1 VPKNWS
7 EWTVENIKSSAPNAL
22 ATGPFGSAISSKYFV
37 DSGVPVLRGGNL
49 SQDVGVRLN
58 DEDLVFLSPEKA
70 AEFGRSVATRGDLV
84 FTCWGTIDQVGLVD
98 HRSKFSK
105 YVVSNK

>member
-37 DSGVPVLRGGNL
+37 DSGVPVLNRPGFCRGL
-49 SQDVGVRLN
+49 DYWELAS
-58 DEDLVFLSPEKA
+58 KA
-70 AEFGRSVATRGDLV
+70 VAG
-84 FTCWGTIDQVGLVD
+84 CWE
-98 HRSKFSK
+98 
-105 YVVSNK
+105 

>member
-58 DEDLVFLSPEKA
+58 DEDLVFLSPEPP
-70 AEFGRSVATRGDLV
+70 RVL
-84 FTCWGTIDQVGLVD
+84 
-98 HRSKFSK
+98 
-105 YVVSNK
+105 